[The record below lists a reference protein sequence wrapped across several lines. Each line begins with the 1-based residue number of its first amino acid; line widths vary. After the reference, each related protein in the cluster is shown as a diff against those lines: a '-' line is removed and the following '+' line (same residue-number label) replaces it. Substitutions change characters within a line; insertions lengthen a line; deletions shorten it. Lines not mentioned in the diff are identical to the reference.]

1 MDVTRRNVLAG
12 AAAQSTLPLAVRAD
26 ANTDV
31 DVAIVGGG
39 VAGNYAAWR
48 IASEQSHLRVALF
61 EMSDRIGGRLRSIA
75 FREAPDLIG
84 EAGGM
89 RFLPARRHVFNLVR
103 QLGLPAR
110 GYPVIEPQTISPCA
124 AAA

>member
-12 AAAQSTLPLAVRAD
+12 GAALSILPLAVRAG
-26 ANTDV
+26 ANTDI

-39 VAGNYAAWR
+39 VAGTYAAWR
-48 IASEQSHLRVALF
+48 IAGEQPHLRVALF

-89 RFLPARRHVFNLVR
+89 RFLPAHKHVFNLVR
-103 QLGLPAR
+103 QLGLPTR
-110 GYPVIEPQTISPCA
+110 GYPSTNPAS
-124 AAA
+124 